1 MTNYSEN
8 DNGEIW
14 YYSTSVQLQEL
25 LDSLD
30 QNDMEAALYRE
41 ISDYKDEIIRQM
53 ELTEKI
59 TNQAKGNKKTYL
71 DAENGNYSLFFV
83 SGK

>member
-1 MTNYSEN
+1 
-8 DNGEIW
+8 
-14 YYSTSVQLQEL
+14 
-25 LDSLD
+25 
-30 QNDMEAALYRE
+30 MEAALYRE

-71 DAENGNYSLFFV
+71 DAENGNYYLFFV
-83 SGK
+83 S